1 MKRHQSIIVTIF
13 AVLNCFGFAA
23 KPALAQQARTDNE
36 ISFYQRLLKSD
47 PQNGRGY
54 FALADA
60 LIRKA
65 RESGDPEY
73 FNRAEAALKQALEIA
88 PRNPLALRDLAYVYY
103 SRHEFAPAAVEAE
116 RAIALNPNDAHAYGI
131 LGDALMETGEYAKA
145 EESYRKM
152 MAFDNSLYSYS
163 RLAGIKYLRGDIF
176 GSMADLTTAAAIG
189 KFSKQPAESLAWV
202 QWQLGNDYFSQGK
215 LAEAESQYRQAL
227 ESYPDYFRANA
238 GLAQVKAAQAHYDDA
253 IALYRKSIAVIP
265 MPEYIAALGEV
276 YEKLGW
282 TEEARKQYDLVEYIG
297 KLSAL
302 NKVLYNRELAYFYAD
317 RNIKPAEGLALAK
330 RELDYRKD
338 VYAYDV
344 LAWNLFRNGEFA
356 EARAAID
363 EARKLGTPDAKLFFH
378 AGMIYE
384 RVGEK
389 ENAAK
394 FFTRALA
401 INPHFHIL
409 FADQAMRMLSL
420 LDESTK
426 LMATAQQS
434 EAR

>member
-1 MKRHQSIIVTIF
+1 MKSRQKMIVAMFVALSIFILPFGQSF
-13 AVLNCFGFAA
+13 
-23 KPALAQQARTDNE
+23 AQQARSDNE
-36 ISFYQRLLKSD
+36 ISYYQQSLKRT
-47 PQNGRGY
+47 PQNANSY
-54 FALADA
+54 FGLADA

-73 FNRAEAALKQALEIA
+73 FNRAEAALKQALEIT
-88 PRNPLALRDLAYVYY
+88 PRNAAALRHLAYVYY

-116 RAIALNPNDAHAYGI
+116 SAIALNPDDAHAYGI

-152 MAFDNSLYSYS
+152 IALDKSLYSYS
-163 RLAGIKYLRGDIF
+163 RRAGIKYLRGDIA
-176 GSMADLTTAAAIG
+176 GSMADLTTATAIG
-189 KFSKQPAESLAWV
+189 KFSKQPAESQAWV
-202 QWQLGNDYFSQGK
+202 QSQLGNDYFSQGK

-238 GLAQVKAAQAHYDDA
+238 GLAQVKAAQAHYDEA

-276 YEKLGW
+276 YEKVGR
-282 TEEARKQYDLVEYIG
+282 TEDARKQYDLVEYIG
-297 KLSAL
+297 KFSAL

-317 RNIKPAEGLALAK
+317 RNIKPAEGLALAR

-356 EARAAID
+356 AAREAID

-389 ENAAK
+389 EKASK
-394 FFTRALA
+394 FLTRALA

-420 LDESTK
+420 FDESTK
-426 LMATAQQS
+426 VMATAQQS